1 MNQITTDYEDT
12 IQQMQK
18 DMSFIKE
25 SWEKTCM
32 ELESKHQEEIALRVI
47 EAEERFKKEFTE
59 YAENLKMG
67 TSVVFSDSEEVIGK
81 KVELI

>member
-1 MNQITTDYEDT
+1 MSQLVAEYEDT

-18 DMSFIKE
+18 DMGFIKE
-25 SWEKTCM
+25 SWEKACM
-32 ELESKHQEEIALRVI
+32 ELEGKHQEELALRVI
-47 EAEERFKKEFTE
+47 EAEERFKKELAE

>member
-1 MNQITTDYEDT
+1 
-12 IQQMQK
+12 
-18 DMSFIKE
+18 
-25 SWEKTCM
+25 M
-32 ELESKHQEEIALRVI
+32 ELEGKHQEELAIRVI

-67 TSVVFSDSEEVIGK
+67 SSVVFSDSEEVIGK